1 MDTWLSHLDGKPK
14 SGILEESAMRLTASG
29 IFVPGI
35 ASGISSVSA
44 WLGAIPGGWIRRMM
58 EPRRYGDNRA
68 DDHRGSRESKPMWK
82 DALDS
87 YGPSLTLAGV
97 LLAVVMGWIPS
108 KIMDGLDRNNQL
120 MGTLASGADSQ
131 RELASTVKEMSSTIK
146 AQSVTIAEL
155 RVLLTKQTEWNQDQ
169 CRLLAKAL
177 RSADAN
183 EKCDHINR

>member
-1 MDTWLSHLDGKPK
+1 MS
-14 SGILEESAMRLTASG
+14 SAL
-29 IFVPGI
+29 II
-35 ASGISSVSA
+35 A
-44 WLGAIPGGWIRRMM
+44 W
-58 EPRRYGDNRA
+58 YGCLLLA
-68 DDHRGSRESKPMWK
+68 GQWGLIGPYESREACMSVVEWLETQGF
-82 DALDS
+82 D
-87 YGPSLTLAGV
+87 TETCT
-97 LLAVVMGWIPS
+97 VVMGWIPS
-108 KIMDGLDRNNQL
+108 KFMDGLDRNNQL

-183 EKCDHINR
+183 EKCGHINR